1 MRRRNWIWLLGVAA
15 IGVAAGAYW
24 WRTGP
29 IPVSIIAPTRG
40 PAIDAIYA
48 TGTVEPTVMLP
59 IAPRVA
65 GRIVDLNVDEGDAVK
80 KGRVLARLDDAD
92 LSSTVDE
99 LEARAAYAQS
109 QHERVANL
117 VRQGFMAKAESDRT
131 RAEMDAATAAVK
143 RARSQ
148 RDYMSLTAPADGL
161 VIRRD
166 GERGQF
172 IPAGQAVFFLSCC
185 APLRVTAEVDEE
197 DIARVKDGQKV
208 VLHADALPDQVFD
221 GTVIEVTP
229 KGDPVSRSYRVRI
242 RLADPARF
250 RVGMTVDV
258 NLIVAERAN
267 ALLVASPAVQ
277 DKSAVWVVT
286 EGRLHKQAVR
296 VGATGSGRTEILE
309 GLQEGASVVES
320 PGPELKEGHR
330 AHIRKPG
337 EGEKKAAGE
346 NKAPGEKKK

>member
-1 MRRRNWIWLLGVAA
+1 MRRKTWIWILGLLALA
-15 IGVAAGAYW
+15 AAGGIYW
-24 WRTGP
+24 WRAGP
-29 IPVSIIAPTRG
+29 VEVSVVAPTRG

-65 GRIVDLNVDEGDAVK
+65 GRIVDLNVDEGDAAK
-80 KGRVLARLDDAD
+80 KGQVLARLDDAD

-109 QHERVANL
+109 QHERISNL

-131 RAEMDAATAAVK
+131 RADLEAATAAVK

-161 VIRRD
+161 IIRRD

-172 IPAGQAVFFLSCC
+172 IPAGQAVFYLSCC

-197 DIARVKDGQKV
+197 DIARVKEGQKAV
-208 VLHADALPDQVFD
+208 MHADALPDQVFD
-221 GTVIEVTP
+221 GAVSEVTP

-242 RLADPARF
+242 KLADPTRF
-250 RVGMTVDV
+250 KVGMTVDV

-267 ALLVASPAVQ
+267 ALLVPATAVQ
-277 DKSAVWVVT
+277 DKAVWVLR
-286 EGRLHKQAVR
+286 EGRLQRQAVR
-296 VGATGSGRTEILE
+296 LGASGSGRTEILE
-309 GLQEGASVVES
+309 GLADDARIVDSPGADLQEGRRARIRS
-320 PGPELKEGHR
+320 P
-330 AHIRKPG
+330 AQ
-337 EGEKKAAGE
+337 
-346 NKAPGEKKK
+346 APGKKK